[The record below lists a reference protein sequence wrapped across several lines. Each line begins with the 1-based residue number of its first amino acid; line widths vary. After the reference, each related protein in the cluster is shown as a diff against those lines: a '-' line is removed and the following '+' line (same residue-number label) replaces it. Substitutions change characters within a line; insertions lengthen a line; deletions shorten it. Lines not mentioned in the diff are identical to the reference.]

1 MTSTII
7 APAVA
12 PAASTHRRP
21 TGAKLRG
28 ALSLRARLA
37 ILVALS
43 TAIVIGIEA
52 FLEIRV
58 FERAVEHDLVETARL
73 TAMAMA
79 DDYELRPDPVD
90 IAALSADLHE
100 LVASAPMLRTLTVIQ
115 VNGTQPAVV
124 ASTST
129 GEREAALDLA
139 LQAVRTSSTAF
150 GSTAVGMAAVAVP
163 VTRADGTR
171 AAAVATV
178 SLGALEQ

>member
-58 FERAVEHDLVETARL
+58 FER
-73 TAMAMA
+73 
-79 DDYELRPDPVD
+79 
-90 IAALSADLHE
+90 
-100 LVASAPMLRTLTVIQ
+100 
-115 VNGTQPAVV
+115 
-124 ASTST
+124 
-129 GEREAALDLA
+129 EAALDLA